1 LSASRKAGKFG
12 KDFATLRETGQ
23 PAQVQFR
30 YEKKYP
36 PMQRRTFLNEL
47 GLTMAAAC
55 TCGLAACS
63 KSSGSNGIT
72 PPTNVS
78 FTLDLN
84 TVLLS
89 EGDFL
94 VKNGVIVAR
103 VNSSNAASSFTAVS
117 AACTHEGTIINY
129 NESQGIFICP
139 LHGSQYSKT
148 GVVLLG
154 PAMSNLRQYNVA
166 VSGTD
171 LTITG

>member
-1 LSASRKAGKFG
+1 
-12 KDFATLRETGQ
+12 
-23 PAQVQFR
+23 
-30 YEKKYP
+30 
-36 PMQRRTFLNEL
+36 MQRRAFLNEI
-47 GLTMAAAC
+47 GLTVAAAC

-63 KSSGSNGIT
+63 KSSGSNGVT
-72 PPTNVS
+72 PPNNVS

-84 TVLLS
+84 SVLLS

-103 VNSSNAASSFTAVS
+103 INSSNASSSFTAVS

-129 NESQGIFICP
+129 NNAQGIFICP
-139 LHGSQYSKT
+139 LHGSRFSQT
-148 GVVLLG
+148 GTVLLG

-171 LTITG
+171 LTVTG